1 VVPRATASAVD
12 DCRPSMGRTAASEL
26 VLME

>member
-1 VVPRATASAVD
+1 VPRATASAVG
-12 DCRPSMGRTAASEL
+12 DCRPSMGSEAASEL